1 MSINWYVLISQIEC
15 IHLNLAHT
23 QKPETFQINKN
34 YFRWFLKSNI
44 TQKHL
49 NITKPHYPVSE
60 YSCDDRNQKW
70 PSHDFNDG
78 ISFFFFDLVYRDGE
92 GDEFILV
99 TGLKIII

>member
-49 NITKPHYPVSE
+49 NITKPHYPVKVQYQSIPVMTE
-60 YSCDDRNQKW
+60 IKNGPHMTSMMGF
-70 PSHDFNDG
+70 PF
-78 ISFFFFDLVYRDGE
+78 SFL
-92 GDEFILV
+92 I
-99 TGLKIII
+99 